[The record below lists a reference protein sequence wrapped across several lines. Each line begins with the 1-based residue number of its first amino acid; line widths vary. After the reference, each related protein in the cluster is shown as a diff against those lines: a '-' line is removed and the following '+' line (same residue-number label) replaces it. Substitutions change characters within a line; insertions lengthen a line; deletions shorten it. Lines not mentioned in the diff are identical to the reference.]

1 VPLLVCS
8 NFGGCNRQWLAAA
21 LQETAM
27 GPEQLAELR
36 SFFASFE
43 PRLPQVIAAM
53 YSRLLE
59 AAPEV
64 EPLFK
69 GDFQQQQKRYL
80 LMLQEL
86 VRLTH
91 SRQLWPVQASTGTSA
106 IPAVDNLGSIHSGA
120 GVTIEHFDK
129 MKTVLAQCLKEISPE
144 RFTPAAEEALGFIFD
159 VVANASANAR
169 GITAE
174 ELARKNKLPHSGEI
188 EEISSD
194 PKTKEQQFWE

>member
-1 VPLLVCS
+1 
-8 NFGGCNRQWLAAA
+8 
-21 LQETAM
+21 M
-27 GPEQLAELR
+27 GTEQLAELR

-43 PRLPQVIAAM
+43 PRLPQAITSM

-59 AAPEV
+59 AEPEV
-64 EPLFK
+64 GPLFK
-69 GDFQQQQKRYL
+69 GDFQEQQKRYL

-91 SRQLWPVQASTGTSA
+91 SHQLWPVQTSAGTSA

-120 GVTIEHFDK
+120 GITSEHFDK
-129 MKTVLAQCLKEISPE
+129 MKTVLARCLKEISPE